1 MDNNNKDRNDKSYNR
16 RDDLK
21 GNSNYKRPFNKDRK
35 DERQAPQRPQRFGS
49 QDASEKKVWKKPEAA
64 SKPWEND
71 SEEDKDFTRDLGQDE
86 GRAAKFKEENKKK
99 FNKGK
104 DPGEVSEDDVPF
116 NVKPVKKN
124 SKPNFRVPKSLDDFD
139 DDEVAGY
146 EKFKKGRK

>member
-1 MDNNNKDRNDKSYNR
+1 MYNKKKNRNDKSYNR

-21 GNSNYKRPFNKDRK
+21 GNSSYKRPFNKDRK
-35 DERQAPQRPQRFGS
+35 DEGQAPRRPQRFGS
-49 QDASEKKVWKKPEAA
+49 LDSSEKKVWKKPEPG

-71 SEEDKDFTRDLGQDE
+71 PEETKEFAKEIVQEE

-99 FNKGK
+99 FTKGK
-104 DPGEVSEDDVPF
+104 NPGEVSEDDVPF